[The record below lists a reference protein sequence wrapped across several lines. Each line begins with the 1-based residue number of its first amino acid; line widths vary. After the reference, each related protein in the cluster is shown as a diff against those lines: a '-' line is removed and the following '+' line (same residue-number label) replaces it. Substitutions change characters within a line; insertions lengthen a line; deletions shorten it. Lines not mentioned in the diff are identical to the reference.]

1 MNQPLASE
9 TLINAW
15 LESLSASGHR
25 ATDKCRA
32 IIEIILRSQ
41 KALDPLSIFDAARQ
55 QFPGIGLVTVYRTLQ
70 KLQEIGLVQHVHQA
84 DGCHRVLPAFQGHQH
99 LLICKRCG
107 QIVYFSG
114 DNLHELTERVTQ
126 ETGFSVEEH
135 WLQLFGLC
143 PNCQSPSAV
152 NPG

>member
-1 MNQPLASE
+1 MTQSPTSE
-9 TLINAW
+9 SQVNAW
-15 LESLSASGHR
+15 LESLSASGYR

-99 LLICKRCG
+99 LLICQHCG
-107 QIVYFSG
+107 LIFYFSG
-114 DNLHELTERVTQ
+114 DNLQGLTEQIMQ
-126 ETGFSVEEH
+126 ETGFSVKEH
-135 WLQLFGLC
+135 WLQLFGIC
-143 PNCQSPSAV
+143 PNCRLSDDV